1 MKIKICCISSIEEAS
16 LAIKYGATALGLVSH
31 MPSGPGIIDEKLI
44 AKIVAGIPATV
55 ESFLLT
61 SLTNAAKIIAQHK
74 IISSTA
80 IQFVDALPI
89 DAYKEIKDAL
99 PNIKLVQVVH
109 VTDKNSVKEAI
120 AIETYVDALLLD
132 SGNPKAT
139 IKELG
144 GTGRTHNWE
153 LSKQIVLNSTKPV
166 YLAGGLNSN
175 NIKEAI
181 TIVQPY
187 GVDIC
192 SGVRTNN
199 QLDEEKL
206 KNYTKAILN

>member
-44 AKIVAGIPATV
+44 AKIVTGIPATV

-99 PNIKLVQVVH
+99 PNIKLVQVIH
-109 VTDKNSVKEAI
+109 VTNEDSVKEAI

-153 LSKQIVLNSTKPV
+153 LSKQIVMHSTKPV
-166 YLAGGLNSN
+166 YLAGGLNGN